1 MSHNPQITKKE
12 KKYVE
17 RKEQCLDNNGEL
29 DVIVSSLRDVGAFQI
44 GLTYLN
50 NQR

>member
-1 MSHNPQITKKE
+1 MSHNPQITVKEKHYVEKKE
-12 KKYVE
+12 KRLE
-17 RKEQCLDNNGEL
+17 DKEKL

-50 NQR
+50 NQK

>member
-1 MSHNPQITKKE
+1 MNHNPQITDKE
-12 KKYVE
+12 KHYVK
-17 RKEQCLDNNGEL
+17 RKESDLENRGEL

-50 NQR
+50 NQT